1 MPSIVNIKLEL
12 TTAET
17 KYIQLI
23 TMITFRTV
31 HSSLSGISGRSSPQ
45 IRVLIHLFSFLLQMS
60 IKNGAVL
67 LAPVPYSVCM

>member
-1 MPSIVNIKLEL
+1 MPSIVNIKLEMA
-12 TTAET
+12 TAET

-45 IRVLIHLFSFLLQMS
+45 VRLLIHLFLFLLKMS
-60 IKNGAVL
+60 LENGAVL
-67 LAPVPYSVCM
+67 LAPVPLPV